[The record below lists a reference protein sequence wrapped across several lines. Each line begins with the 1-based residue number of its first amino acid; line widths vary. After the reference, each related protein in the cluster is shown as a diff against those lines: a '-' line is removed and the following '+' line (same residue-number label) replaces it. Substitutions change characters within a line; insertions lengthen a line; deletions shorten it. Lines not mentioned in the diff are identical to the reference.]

1 MLVIIP
7 ARKNSKGLKKKNIKI
22 FCGKPLI
29 LHSVHLAQKSKKI
42 SKILISTDDN
52 KILELINN
60 LKNKKKIIF
69 TSLRPK
75 YLALDN
81 SKAIDVYLYEINKYN
96 KNFNEKIDEFCV
108 LLPTSPLR
116 SVNDLNEA
124 INLFY
129 NKNANSVISMSETLK
144 PPSWNK
150 VVNLNNLAIQKNFKI
165 SNKKEIA
172 NRQKTRKFFTP
183 NGAIYI
189 FNYKFLK
196 RYRNYYGKKT
206 YAFIMSKIKSF
217 DIDDIED
224 FKLVS
229 LIKKNIIV

>member
-29 LHSVHLAQKSKKI
+29 LHSVHLAQESKKI

-52 KILELINN
+52 KILELIKN

-69 TSLRPK
+69 NSLRPK

-96 KNFNEKIDEFCV
+96 KNFREKIDKFCV

-116 SVNDLNEA
+116 SVNDLNKA

-129 NKNANSVISMSETLK
+129 NKNANSVISMSQTFK

-150 VVNLNNLAIQKNFKI
+150 TVNLNNLAIHKNLKI
-165 SNKKEIA
+165 NNKEIA
-172 NRQKTRKFFTP
+172 NRQKTRNFFTP

-196 RYRNYYGKKT
+196 RNRNYYGKKT

-217 DIDDIED
+217 DIDDIKD

-229 LIKKNIIV
+229 LIKKNIRI